1 MLHGYRPSVVVFKE
15 STKGRLGVYC
25 VQLQCVG
32 SDRQWVMR
40 DADALEPN
48 DRIDR
53 RETSDGNR
61 RVEEKLGVEF
71 QHVALVYHRSAID
84 LECDIECLEDAN
96 IQKRIGRRA
105 VGVVRAEFDPEGQH
119 ERLASVERHVNM
131 TGRAVARS
139 VREGHEDDMRGND
152 GIAVS
157 INWNGEY
164 AEEPALIN
172 LIPPSEG
179 FPKCMRVSG
188 HSCKHLCCQAQ
199 AKQRGRQAQFDKFRN
214 SSFHDFFF
222 VGC

>member
-1 MLHGYRPSVVVFKE
+1 MPMPWNQMIELTGGKPV
-15 STKGRLGVYC
+15 
-25 VQLQCVG
+25 
-32 SDRQWVMR
+32 
-40 DADALEPN
+40 
-48 DRIDR
+48 
-53 RETSDGNR
+53 DGNR

-96 IQKRIGRRA
+96 IQKRIRRRA
-105 VGVVRAEFDPEGQH
+105 VGVVRAEFDPQGQH

-139 VREGHEDDMRGND
+139 VREGHEHDMRGND

-164 AEEPALIN
+164 TEEPSAHKSHST
-172 LIPPSEG
+172 PARV

-188 HSCKHLCCQAQ
+188 HFSANTCVAR
-199 AKQRGRQAQFDKFRN
+199 QRPN
-214 SSFHDFFF
+214 SVAVRLSLISFVIRVFMISFL
-222 VGC
+222 